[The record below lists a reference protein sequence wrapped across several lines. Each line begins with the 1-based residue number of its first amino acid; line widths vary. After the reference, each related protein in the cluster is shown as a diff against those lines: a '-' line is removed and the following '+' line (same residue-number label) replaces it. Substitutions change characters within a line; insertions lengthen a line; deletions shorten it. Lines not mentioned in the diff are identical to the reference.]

1 MLHKLWIPAIP
12 NGRTRSKFIEHWEHG
27 EYTWKTSTRRL
38 DLRRFKTLDL
48 WPKHSILR
56 HYGMAMVGK
65 SLHMSLGQLKIRECQ
80 VTCGGL
86 CNILASQQSP
96 EQNFGHFHPLVYYFP
111 GFLGFFLKDPPRHCL
126 LTENQWFQRLHR
138 ICPSDPKRLV
148 ADWPMEKSDSFFWG
162 CDVAAATA
170 HATPS
175 VSCTHHWWPGG
186 GLGALGQG
194 KHWGLD
200 PPQGVL
206 DV

>member
-65 SLHMSLGQLKIRECQ
+65 SLHMSMGQLKIRECQ

-96 EQNFGHFHPLVYYFP
+96 EQNFGHFPTPAYYFP
-111 GFLGFFLKDPPRHCL
+111 RFLGYFKTPAQILPLSRKSMVPKVAPYLPEWPKKAGGRLTDGEKWQFFLGLRRRGQHRPRH
-126 LTENQWFQRLHR
+126 TECVLYA
-138 ICPSDPKRLV
+138 PLV
-148 ADWPMEKSDSFFWG
+148 AW
-162 CDVAAATA
+162 
-170 HATPS
+170 
-175 VSCTHHWWPGG
+175 WWPGCTR
-186 GLGALGQG
+186 AR
-194 KHWGLD
+194 
-200 PPQGVL
+200 
-206 DV
+206 